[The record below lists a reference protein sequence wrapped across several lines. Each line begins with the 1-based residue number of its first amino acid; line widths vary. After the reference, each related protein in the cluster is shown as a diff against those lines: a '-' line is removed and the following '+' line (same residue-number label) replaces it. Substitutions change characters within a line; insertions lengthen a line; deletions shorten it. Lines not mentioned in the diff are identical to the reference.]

1 MQTIWRAA
9 TFAALSLIAAAA
21 AVAADLKPPLAEQVR
36 LANRRFEDSA
46 AAVAE
51 GYNAIP
57 CRDGGDG
64 AVVALRY
71 VNATYLED
79 GVPSLGRPQV
89 LMYEPGDDG
98 HLGLVAVEYV
108 TFKGPAWMEGQPY
121 RLVARSHRYGRQP
134 YYDLVVWLGERE
146 PTSDALICR
155 ARYFE

>member
-1 MQTIWRAA
+1 MQTIWRAGTLA
-9 TFAALSLIAAAA
+9 VLSLAAAAA
-21 AVAADLKPPLAEQVR
+21 AVAADVKLPLAEQVR

-51 GYNAIP
+51 GYTAIA

-64 AVVALRY
+64 VVAAMRY

-79 GVPSLGRPQV
+79 EVPSLGRPQA

-121 RLVARSHRYGRQP
+121 RLVAAPNRYGRAP
-134 YYDLVVWLGERE
+134 FYDLVVWVGERE